1 MEEKNNDS
9 FGEKIK
15 KIEDAVD
22 TMDNREIEV
31 VKPEKKHDEI
41 ESSSN
46 VSRKSLVS
54 SVVLLTVFSVVLA
67 TAGYMVFLSNP
78 SETEVSVDSPLLSL
92 ETRSNSSD
100 SWDFYESIPLDLGSV
115 YGTETVCWE
124 FRVTKNAMDNSYYS
138 DKDHYDTG
146 FDGSQIVGEFQAVLS
161 DGDGVVGLDELDSIV
176 VDITGPDVAVET
188 LVWSND
194 GDSGNDDFV
203 PVDVVDGGVRVVYP
217 TVILH
222 DQWGYQGSVCLIF
235 DQYAD
240 GDYSVS
246 MQVI

>member
-1 MEEKNNDS
+1 MEEVKEKS
-9 FGEKIK
+9 FGEKLK

-22 TMDNREIEV
+22 TMDNREVEV
-31 VKPEKKHDEI
+31 VKPEDKKEKAG
-41 ESSSN
+41 SN
-46 VSRKSLVS
+46 VSRKGLLS
-54 SVVLLTVFSVVLA
+54 SVVLLVVFSVVLA

-92 ETRSNSSD
+92 ETRSNGSS
-100 SWDFYESIPLDLGSV
+100 SWSLHEGEPLSLGSV
-115 YGTETVCWE
+115 YGTETVSWD

-138 DKDHYDTG
+138 DKDHYGTG
-146 FDGSQIVGEFQAVLS
+146 FDGGQIVGEFQAVLS
-161 DGDGVVGLDELDSIV
+161 DTDGVVSLDELDSIV
-176 VDITGPDVAVET
+176 VEMSAPSSAVET

-222 DQWGYQGSVCLIF
+222 DQWGYQGSISLIF
-235 DQYAD
+235 DEYAV
-240 GDYSVS
+240 GGYSIV